1 MNKKR
6 SVFLKIFFVLSTM
19 LFIGLYSIDLSQD
32 GTLDKIKCGRISYTN
47 ELGWV
52 NWGHAIPTNA
62 VNGMVELKKL
72 KEIDSTLHLFM
83 QVKSNFFGVDLMGE
97 CKRSIQLNTVKDTTQ
112 LKHHFYSL
120 FRKVSSDL
128 EEYQSDLPFSLFSVS
143 RESSFR
149 EGDLMGNIISVYLAE
164 TGMKIADFRKSLT
177 DYPEGESIKKLS
189 DIGIQKHTWQRVS
202 QIANS
207 SSFSEPFSN
216 FLKMF
221 FKDTKKQ
228 INSSASQRIYIN

>member
-1 MNKKR
+1 MNSNKGI
-6 SVFLKIFFVLSTM
+6 VLKIFLVLIL
-19 LFIGLYSIDLSQD
+19 LFFGGLFSVDLSQD
-32 GTLDKIKCGRISYTN
+32 GTLDKIKCGRISYTK

-62 VNGMVELKKL
+62 INGMVELKNI
-72 KEIDSTLHLFM
+72 KEIDSTLRLYM
-83 QVKSNFFGVDLMGE
+83 QVKSIFFGVTLMGE
-97 CKRSIQLNTVKDTTQ
+97 CTRSIHLNSVKDTTQ
-112 LKHHFYSL
+112 IKRHFYSL

-164 TGMKIADFRKSLT
+164 TGIKIADFRKSLT